1 MSTILNSFFMAQ
13 LWIRIVIV
21 LFIFLILWKILGKK
35 LLWILSIIPYI
46 LQKIFMVLYQVIEL
60 PIAAAHK
67 ASGGIFYELDNKL
80 AKHGGKVDNKLK
92 EWYQCWHSQYEFHL
106 GRALLICLICFVWI
120 MGPTFVSSNNAVLN
134 VGLHTY
140 MTFEEKLVEY
150 IETHISND
158 LELQRSK
165 SFGQNSEGKNTQME
179 MIVSGKSKSLAVRD
193 KANIK
198 KGKVLQKLK
207 KGDKVIWNGNL
218 VFAKVKDEHIEAW
231 VQIETK
237 KGVKGW
243 TRLFYLYPKN
253 YKEQQF
259 FVVERE

>member
-1 MSTILNSFFMAQ
+1 MIPKKKILIDFIQRKKTNEHNSK
-13 LWIRIVIV
+13 
-21 LFIFLILWKILGKK
+21 FIFYGAIMD
-35 LLWILSIIPYI
+35 SYSNSTFYI
-46 LQKIFMVLYQVIEL
+46 SYSLENI
-60 PIAAAHK
+60 
-67 ASGGIFYELDNKL
+67 
-80 AKHGGKVDNKLK
+80 
-92 EWYQCWHSQYEFHL
+92 
-106 GRALLICLICFVWI
+106 R
-120 MGPTFVSSNNAVLN
+120 
-134 VGLHTY
+134 
-140 MTFEEKLVEY
+140 EE
-150 IETHISND
+150 
-158 LELQRSK
+158 RSK

-243 TRLFYLYPKN
+243 TRLFYLYPQN